1 MDLWLQ
7 LAICHAQKC
16 AESTEENAEV
26 SVGNWRLFI
35 SGRSSIITNVR
46 LWSDFRPVH
55 GRPTTT
61 AAAEGKLF
69 QEQEI
74 NFFFS
79 HFSLFFSR
87 SPVNIDLQFF
97 RQHRKKSFLFQVVTI
112 TIFHENSLCVYVGAV
127 ECLGSRLK
135 FMRNS
140 QVKWKWKNFFL
151 LPDEDFPFSLNSSGE
166 STLVGMEPATSDD
179 VKVFSLF
186 SITRVQQH
194 NCALCV

>member
-1 MDLWLQ
+1 MLEREL
-7 LAICHAQKC
+7 
-16 AESTEENAEV
+16 STEENAEV
-26 SVGNWRLFI
+26 SVGNWRLLI

-55 GRPTTT
+55 GRPTT
-61 AAAEGKLF
+61 AAEGKLF

-112 TIFHENSLCVYVGAV
+112 TIFHENSLCV
-127 ECLGSRLK
+127 CGS
-135 FMRNS
+135 
-140 QVKWKWKNFFL
+140 
-151 LPDEDFPFSLNSSGE
+151 
-166 STLVGMEPATSDD
+166 
-179 VKVFSLF
+179 
-186 SITRVQQH
+186 
-194 NCALCV
+194 C